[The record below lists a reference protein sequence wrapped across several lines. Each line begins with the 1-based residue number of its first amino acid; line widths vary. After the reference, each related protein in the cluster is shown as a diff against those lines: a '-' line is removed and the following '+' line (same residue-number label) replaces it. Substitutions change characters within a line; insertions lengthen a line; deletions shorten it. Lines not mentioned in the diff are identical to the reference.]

1 MAEESALPGAGWWRL
16 ARELDPFRA
25 TWRLFTNVR
34 WAIGIITFLA
44 LASLMGV
51 VVPQVPA
58 AVRGDAA
65 AEGRWLDVQEGRF
78 GFLTGAMNSLGLFDV
93 FHASWFI
100 YALGLL
106 VVSIAVCTASR
117 LPPIWRAANRPPK
130 RVSDAYFR
138 SARHRI
144 DYATPAAGSRL
155 ESVLRRRLYTVERY
169 EEGDA
174 VYLFADRFQLAQ
186 LATFVSHLAL
196 IIFLAAAL
204 VSRFGGFS
212 NGMMIAEG
220 ASGPVF
226 PLKHPRQMQV
236 QLLDAVGRFSP
247 DGQPLEYSSRLA
259 IYDGGEEVKRCTTT
273 VNSPCS
279 YRGYR
284 FHQAAYFGFGA
295 DIQVRDLSS
304 SNVVFRETL
313 SLASTLPSPHVIVR
327 DAGGGV
333 LLDGTLV
340 MTDVLSDDE
349 FTYYGRLVTLPGGR
363 TLTIG
368 ARKAADEDEWRLAV
382 FEPGEREDAVRLVL
396 SEGES
401 AAAGGLEVE
410 YAELLVV
417 PAEFVSDLPLPPD
430 SAPDSAIGDGSRSV
444 LLEMSNV
451 VYGTGTASEGTAV
464 EAAASAGP
472 PELTI
477 VGLRPQALTLRPG
490 EKAEV
495 GGYEYTFLG
504 QREFA
509 GIQVKRDRSDYL
521 VWAGT
526 GLLLTGLMVTFW
538 VPRRRLWAKITPA
551 RTQVAGHAGHL
562 VNFEKEMTEMAR
574 DEGGAANE
582 EHGQE
587 DDG

>member
-1 MAEESALPGAGWWRL
+1 MAKESALRGAGWARL

-78 GFLTGAMNSLGLFDV
+78 GFLTDAMNSLGLFDV
-93 FHASWFI
+93 FHARWFV
-100 YALGLL
+100 YVLGLL

-117 LPPIWRAANRPPK
+117 LPPIWRAVNRPPK

-138 SARHRI
+138 GARHRL
-144 DYATPAAGSRL
+144 DYATPPEGSRL
-155 ESVLRRRLYTVERY
+155 EAVLRRRLYAVQRY

-174 VYLFADRFQLAQ
+174 VYLFADRFQIAQ

-196 IIFLAAAL
+196 ITFLAAAL
-204 VSRFGGFS
+204 VSRFSGFS

-220 ASGPVF
+220 DSGPVF
-226 PLKHPRQMQV
+226 PLKNPQQMQV
-236 QLLDAVGRFSP
+236 QLLDAVGRFTP

-259 IYDGGEEVKRCTTT
+259 IYDGGEEVKRCTST
-273 VNSPCS
+273 VNSPCT

-295 DIQVRDLSS
+295 DVQVRDLASG
-304 SNVVFRETL
+304 NAVFRETL
-313 SLASTLPSPHVIVR
+313 SLASTLPSPHVVVR
-327 DAGGGV
+327 EEGGRV
-333 LLDGTLV
+333 LLDETLV
-340 MTDVLSDDE
+340 LTDVLSDDQ

-363 TLTIG
+363 ALAIG

-382 FEPGEREDAVRLVL
+382 FEPGERQDALRLVL

-401 AAAGGLEVE
+401 AVAGGLEVE
-410 YAELLVV
+410 YAELQAL
-417 PAEFVSDLPLPPD
+417 PAEFVSDFPLPPE
-430 SAPDSAIGDGSRSV
+430 ATTGEGPRSV

-451 VYGTGTASEGTAV
+451 VYGTQTASEGTALDTAGV
-464 EAAASAGP
+464 AGP
-472 PELTI
+472 AELTV

-490 EKAEV
+490 EKAAV
-495 GGYEYTFLG
+495 GGYEYTFVG

-521 VWAGT
+521 VWAGAALLLG
-526 GLLLTGLMVTFW
+526 GLLVTFW
-538 VPRRRLWAKITPA
+538 VPRRRLWAKITPV
-551 RTQVAGHAGHL
+551 RTQLAGQAGHL
-562 VNFEKEMTEMAR
+562 VKFGREMAELAR
-574 DEGGAANE
+574 EEGGTVDGDL
-582 EHGQE
+582 GQK
-587 DDG
+587 DDE